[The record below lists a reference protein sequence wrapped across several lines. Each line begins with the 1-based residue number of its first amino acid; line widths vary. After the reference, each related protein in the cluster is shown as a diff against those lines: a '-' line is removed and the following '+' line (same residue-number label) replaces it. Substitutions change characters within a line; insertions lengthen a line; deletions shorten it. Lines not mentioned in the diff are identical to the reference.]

1 MPNLMIEIHWSVLL
15 PYLVQTLLN
24 IVHSCMVCV
33 LQCHIGGTYTHTPSY
48 CHETVGKKKRER
60 ASEGEAST
68 DSHYVYSFTVK
79 SFFVIAKFG
88 LCTCTL

>member
-1 MPNLMIEIHWSVLL
+1 MSNLMIEIHWSVLL
-15 PYLVQTLLN
+15 PYLVQTLLH

-60 ASEGEAST
+60 ASERERARERRLQT
-68 DSHYVYSFTVK
+68 HTTFIVLQLE
-79 SFFVIAKFG
+79 FF
-88 LCTCTL
+88 L